1 MGFNTIPAR
10 NIENYSDRSKY
21 MLIDVRSPDEYME
34 GHIPHALNVP
44 YEEFDA
50 YMPRLS
56 RKLTYVLYCD
66 RGATSLLLARKM
78 FRAGYDVLSVIGGM
92 NAYRGPQSTIR
103 RTGRDH

>member
-44 YEEFDA
+44 YEEFDG

-66 RGATSLLLARKM
+66 RGATSLILARKM

-92 NAYRGPQSTIR
+92 NAYRGPLSTVR